1 MIENISVQDVIK
13 LNDNKEYV
21 VAGKAV
27 YNNINFLHL
36 VNVDDL
42 SIKFAAISGNNA
54 IILKNK
60 EDRKLIDELIPLFL
74 KSTYQSFAQSV
85 KDNE

>member
-1 MIENISVQDVIK
+1 MTKNINVQDVIK
-13 LNDNKEYV
+13 LNDDKEYV
-21 VAGKAV
+21 VAGEAV

-36 VNVDDL
+36 VNVEDL
-42 SIKFAAISGNNA
+42 SIKFAAISDNKV

-74 KSTYQSFAQSV
+74 KSTYKAFAQSV
-85 KDNE
+85 KGYE